1 MVKRITQIGIEE
13 NKMNKR
19 TLKELYKIVQEL
31 ELLKSRI
38 EKQTSYDNKYELQVI
53 IEKLEYSINN

>member
-1 MVKRITQIGIEE
+1 
-13 NKMNKR
+13 MNKR

-31 ELLKSRI
+31 ELLKGRI

>member
-1 MVKRITQIGIEE
+1 
-13 NKMNKR
+13 MNKR

-53 IEKLEYSINN
+53 IEKLEYSLNY